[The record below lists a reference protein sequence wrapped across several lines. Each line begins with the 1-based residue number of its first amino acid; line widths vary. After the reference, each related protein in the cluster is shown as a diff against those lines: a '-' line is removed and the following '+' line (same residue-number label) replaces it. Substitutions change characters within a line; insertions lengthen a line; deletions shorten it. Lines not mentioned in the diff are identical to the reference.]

1 MIRLSCWI
9 GVMGCAIGG
18 KAVAGEVDQS
28 VPLTLQ
34 SSPMKRFVDADVDE
48 SGSLNRQEFANAAPK
63 LARYFHL
70 VDLDEDGEA
79 SLDEIM
85 EAWRKYRDKLI
96 ARIGLEPAEVSDKP
110 SKGEETKAACLSDSC

>member
-28 VPLTLQ
+28 LLPTLQ

-48 SGSLNRQEFANAAPK
+48 SGSLNRREFANAAPK

-85 EAWRKYRDKLI
+85 EAWRKYKDKLI

-110 SKGEETKAACLSDSC
+110 SKGEEKKAACLSDSC